1 MDGVQ
6 GMVLLSGEREVL
18 FESLD
23 KTRFLPNKSTF
34 SWKTILKPLDD
45 IHEMDLVFEE
55 GRFYML
61 KTEIGV
67 FIICMNLSVSI
78 AMIKLN
84 CDIIIP
90 EFKKLQSCKGM
101 KKFFRFF

>member
-6 GMVLLSGEREVL
+6 GMVLLSGEGNVL

-23 KTRFLPNKSTF
+23 KIRFLPDKSRF
-34 SWKTILKPLDD
+34 SWKMILERLDD

-55 GRFYML
+55 GRICML

-67 FIICMNLSVSI
+67 LVICMNLSVSI
-78 AMIKLN
+78 AMVKLN

-90 EFKKLQSCKGM
+90 EFKKLQSGKGL
-101 KKFFRFF
+101 KRLFRFF